1 MYIWADASQDIGYG
15 HFTRS
20 LALADMLKADFDCT
34 FFTQYP
40 TNYQKKEVLKVCKLI
55 ELPDTDEKFNLFL
68 KVLRGDEIVVLDN
81 YFFSSDYQNEI
92 RKCGCKLVCIGSN
105 DKHYYAD
112 VVINYILSS
121 HDFSAEPYTRFCT
134 GIEWAILRKPF
145 WISSPVRDFR
155 PTVERIV
162 ICFGGTD
169 QFLLTEK
176 VVRFLRSY
184 FNKLEIHVVST
195 DVLGEIRISSL
206 ANEGVELHINASAQH
221 VHDLFEYC
229 DLAILSASTVVLE
242 ALACRIPVLVGYYVA
257 NQERLYEYLERE
269 LPGIGLGN
277 LLDASL
283 EMRVIDVLKGWSC
296 KKSQLILSGLQD
308 SKAKYLELFKTL

>member
-1 MYIWADASQDIGYG
+1 M
-15 HFTRS
+15 
-20 LALADMLKADFDCT
+20 
-34 FFTQYP
+34 
-40 TNYQKKEVLKVCKLI
+40 KVCKLI

-134 GIEWAILRKPF
+134 GIEWAILKKPF

-283 EMRVIDVLKGWSC
+283 EMRVIPVITARSRYGFVLNVALKRLLINPTNS
-296 KKSQLILSGLQD
+296 SQ
-308 SKAKYLELFKTL
+308 YP